1 MRPRTEVLLGLGLLV
16 AIVVVSAAIGRR
28 QEVTIE
34 ADQRRTTYLT
44 GPYGARGLA
53 DALERLGIEVVRFRQ
68 PLRRAR
74 EAMAGDP
81 EAVFAILDPETRS
94 SAADARLLSE
104 LSAAPDSG
112 ADLLLAGPALGPAM
126 ACFGY
131 TVEYRGLDSV
141 EAVVPGKPPV
151 RPAPWVHAVL
161 AATTDTVVTDA
172 GEVAAGI
179 PEVCAVASVARA
191 DTLLVTRKGRVVAVR
206 LTRADL
212 DRRVVLVADGLLF
225 SNRTL
230 RSSEAGPVMLGLFAG
245 RYRRVVFD
253 EQAHGFTAG
262 GSLARAALD
271 WSLRSPLGWA
281 AWQLAAVGF
290 LALLASA
297 VRFGRPRP
305 MIPRR
310 RRSPLEHVRALATAL
325 AAARG
330 HDVAIGAVVLGLRRR
345 LLPPGQRA
353 RADWRVWVAELER
366 QARSPRAH
374 DAIRTLTT
382 LTRPGQPSASVL
394 RAANAVEDVWE
405 AMRP

>member
-1 MRPRTEVLLGLGLLV
+1 MRPRTEALLALGLLG
-16 AIVVVSAAIGRR
+16 AVVVVAAAIGRR
-28 QEVTIE
+28 REGTIE
-34 ADQRRTTYLT
+34 EDQRRSTYLT
-44 GPYGARGLA
+44 GPSGTRGLA
-53 DALERLGIEVVRFRQ
+53 DALERLGVEVERFRQ

-74 EAMAGDP
+74 EATAGDP
-81 EAVFAILDPETRS
+81 GAVFAMLDPEVRS

-104 LSAAPDSG
+104 LSADPDSG
-112 ADLLLAGPALGPAM
+112 ADLLLAGPELGPAM

-131 TVEYRGLDSV
+131 TVEYRGPASV
-141 EAVVPGKPPV
+141 EAVIPGASPA
-151 RPAPWVHAVL
+151 RPAPWVNAVL
-161 AATTDTVVTDA
+161 AATTDTVVTDS

-179 PEVCAVASVARA
+179 PQVCAVAPVARA
-191 DTLLVTRKGRVVAVR
+191 ETLLVTRTGRVVAVR

-225 SNRTL
+225 SNRVL
-230 RSSEAGPVMLGLFAG
+230 RSTEAGPLLLGLLAG

-253 EQAHGFTAG
+253 EQIHGFTAG
-262 GSLARAALD
+262 GSLARAVLD

-290 LALLASA
+290 LALLAGA

-305 MIPRR
+305 VIPRR

-325 AAARG
+325 AAAQG
-330 HDVAIGAVVLGLRRR
+330 HDVAIGAVVQGLRRR
-345 LLPPGQRA
+345 LLPPGQRT
-353 RADWRVWVAELER
+353 RADWRAWVAELER
-366 QARSPRAH
+366 QARSPRARE
-374 DAIRTLTT
+374 AIRTLTT

-405 AMRP
+405 AMRS